1 MFGKDNK
8 GSKAAAEKPNMDN
21 KTAAEINEELRL
33 QENLNKIKY
42 TILVLS
48 GKGGVGK
55 STVAAN
61 LAVALA
67 SCNLLTGLLDIDIH
81 GPSVPTLLGLEKVSL
96 QGTQHNTILPI
107 DYNEYLKVISVG
119 FMLQDPKDAVI
130 WRGPLKY
137 NLIKQFISDVEWGN
151 LDFLIIDS
159 PPGTGDE
166 PLSVAQLI
174 KNPSGAIIVTTPQ
187 NVSTIDVK
195 KSITFC
201 NKLNIPVLGVVENMS
216 GFVCPHCGKETFI
229 FRKGGGSEIAR
240 EMNVPLLG
248 TLPLDPLI
256 VENSDEGNP
265 FAQSSLQNATVAQR
279 HFNQIVTTLLKTIKQ
294 KEA

>member
-1 MFGKDNK
+1 MFDRSK
-8 GSKAAAEKPNMDN
+8 GSKAANVKPGMND
-21 KTAAEINEELRL
+21 KQVTEINEELRL
-33 QENLNKIKY
+33 TENLNKIKH

-61 LAVALA
+61 IAVALA
-67 SCNLLTGLLDIDIH
+67 SRKFKTGLLDIDIH
-81 GPSVPTLLGLEKVSL
+81 GPSIPTMLGIEKAPL
-96 QGTQHNTILPI
+96 QATQNNTIVPVQ
-107 DYNEYLKVISVG
+107 YNENLKVISVG
-119 FMLQDPKDAVI
+119 FMLPDTKEAVI

-137 NLIKQFISDVEWGN
+137 NLIKQFLSDVEWGK
-151 LDFLIIDS
+151 LDYLVIDS

-166 PLSVAQLI
+166 PLSVAQLV
-174 KNPSGAIIVTTPQ
+174 KNPTGAIIVTTPQ
-187 NVSTIDVK
+187 NISTIDVK

-201 NKLNIPVLGVVENMS
+201 NKLGIPVLGVIENMS

-229 FRKGGGSEIAR
+229 FRKGGGTDVST
-240 EMNVPLLG
+240 EMNVPFLG

-256 VENSDEGNP
+256 VENSDAGRP
-265 FAQSSLQNATVAQR
+265 FTQSAAVNSTVSQR
-279 HFNQIVTTLLKTIKQ
+279 HFEEIITALLKIINS